1 MTPSPHSSANR
12 PCGSKPD
19 EAVDTLPPE
28 DRMDLRAMHREL
40 ADRPV
45 EIDVG
50 NPPAALI
57 LAQKVV
63 EPRHIALRFDEPSFH
78 YNICAERPFTGD
90 LQLLARISVE
100 LIGVGGGHIMTK
112 GRDQLLLLGGGKARP
127 GGANREAAHCRDVEA
142 PVNDWRP
149 PGKTPA
155 FAEYAAFP
163 HIAEQNSV
171 EASDHVLGVR
181 SRGRWLSKRG
191 SDEQQRKANLRK
203 PGHQATASGPQTHIS
218 AS

>member
-1 MTPSPHSSANR
+1 M
-12 PCGSKPD
+12 
-19 EAVDTLPPE
+19 E
-28 DRMDLRAMHREL
+28 LRAMHREL

-50 NPPAALI
+50 NPSAALI

-63 EPRHIALRFDEPSFH
+63 EPRHIALRFDDPSFH

-127 GGANREAAHCRDVEA
+127 GGANREAGHRRDVEA
-142 PVNDWRP
+142 PVNDRRQ

-163 HIAEQNSV
+163 HITEESSV

-181 SRGRWLSKRG
+181 SQIVSNGHRGADG
-191 SDEQQRKANLRK
+191 
-203 PGHQATASGPQTHIS
+203 
-218 AS
+218 